1 MQSLKLRIDMS
12 WLGKLIGGAVGLVMG
27 GRLGGLLGAALGHQL
42 DRGFKTGEPLD
53 FGAREAVQMAFF
65 TTTFAVMGHL
75 AKADGR
81 VSEAE
86 IELARTVMNRLDL
99 SEDLRRTAIQ
109 LFSDGKR
116 GNFPL
121 ADTLSQFHR
130 DCRRNPSLIRMFIEI
145 QLEAALIDGPLH
157 AAEERL
163 LTQICDRLKF
173 SRFEF
178 QAIRAAQEAQLRMTG
193 RWGQQSSSQHNRRVS
208 KPPVLEDAYT
218 ALGLKPSASD
228 EEVKRTY
235 RKLMSRHH
243 PDKLV
248 AAGMPE
254 SMVRL
259 ANEKTQQIRKAY
271 EHVRRARNL

>member
-1 MQSLKLRIDMS
+1 LKSRIDMS

-53 FGAREAVQMAFF
+53 FRAREAVQTAFF

-75 AKADGR
+75 AKIDGR
-81 VSEAE
+81 VTEAE

-99 SEDLRRTAIQ
+99 TEDLRRTAIQ
-109 LFSDGKR
+109 LFGEGKR

-121 ADTLSQFHR
+121 ADTLNRFHR

-145 QLEAALIDGPLH
+145 QLEAALVDGPLH
-157 AAEERL
+157 PAEENV

-193 RWGQQSSSQHNRRVS
+193 RWRQQSSQPNR
-208 KPPVLEDAYT
+208 PVAKGPALEDAYV
-218 ALGLKPSASD
+218 ALGLKPSASN

-248 AAGMPE
+248 AAGMPD

>member
-1 MQSLKLRIDMS
+1 MS

-42 DRGFKTGEPLD
+42 DRGFKGGEPLD
-53 FGAREAVQMAFF
+53 FGARAAVQTAFF

-75 AKADGR
+75 AKVDGR
-81 VSEAE
+81 VTEAE
-86 IELARTVMNRLDL
+86 IELARAVMNRLDL
-99 SEDLRRTAIQ
+99 SEELRQSAIR

-121 ADTLSQFHR
+121 ADTLNRFHQ
-130 DCRRNPSLIRMFIEI
+130 DCRRNFSLLRMFIEI

-157 AAEERL
+157 PAEERV

-178 QAIRAAQEAQLRMTG
+178 QAIRAAQEAQMRMTG
-193 RWGQQSSSQHNRRVS
+193 RWRQQSSQPNRPVS
-208 KPPVLEDAYT
+208 KAPALEDAYA
-218 ALGLKPSASD
+218 ALGLKPSASNED
-228 EEVKRTY
+228 VKRTY

-248 AAGMPE
+248 AAGMPD

>member
-1 MQSLKLRIDMS
+1 MS

-42 DRGFKTGEPLD
+42 DRGLKTGEPLD

-65 TTTFAVMGHL
+65 TTTFSVMGHL

-81 VSEAE
+81 VTEAE

-99 SEDLRRTAIQ
+99 SDDLRRTAIQ

-121 ADTLSQFHR
+121 ADTLNRFQR
-130 DCRRNPSLIRMFIEI
+130 DCRRNFSLIRMFIEI
-145 QLEAALIDGPLH
+145 QLEAALVDGPLH
-157 AAEERL
+157 PAEERV

-178 QAIRAAQEAQLRMTG
+178 QAIRAAQEAQLRMSG
-193 RWGQQSSSQHNRRVS
+193 RWRQQSSQHSRPIS
-208 KPPVLEDAYT
+208 KPPALEDAYA
-218 ALGLKPSASD
+218 ALGLKPSATD
-228 EEVKRTY
+228 EELKRTY
-235 RKLMSRHH
+235 RRLMSRHH